1 MNTPEEPHPHPSPP
15 PGKFAATVT
24 VSEKGQ
30 IVIPKGARDLVGIGP
45 GDTILLL
52 ADANRGIAIVR
63 QDLFQG
69 FIDQALDASAQSP
82 TTGEVKTS

>member
-1 MNTPEEPHPHPSPP
+1 MDTPGKPTTPPSPP
-15 PGKFAATVT
+15 PGKFAATIT

-63 QDLFQG
+63 QDLFQH
-69 FIDQALDASAQSP
+69 FIEQALDGSVQSP
-82 TTGEVKTS
+82 TAGEKEPS